1 MSSVC
6 PGMYAADVKR
16 ALSVVIDIDDLGEDG
31 MRRRAVEDAWLAV
44 RQQATAIG
52 IGRFS
57 FKFQVPEPGWTIT
70 FVLDVDFSSCSLR
83 LAEWYDYL
91 SEHEQKWRHLKNKT
105 GFCLRLPELR
115 LLSVDDLHQAV
126 QTFLVGDL
134 MDQ

>member
-6 PGMYAADVKR
+6 SDMYAADVKK

-31 MRRRAVEDAWLAV
+31 MRRQAVEYAWLAV
-44 RQQATAIG
+44 RQQAVALSL
-52 IGRFS
+52 GRFS